1 MLLRD
6 RLFTR
11 PVNASALV
19 ALLSGVLFSAA
30 AFGDKL
36 VFKDPTGDDKGPGT
50 YTYPTDAV
58 YRPGSFDLTEFV
70 VDASGGNVEFN
81 VSVNDKLSDPWGMG
95 VGFAVQMVFI
105 FIDKDGVE
113 GSGHTEGMP
122 GLNIKFEPKS
132 AWEKVI
138 ILSPQPQ
145 SRVQAEIRSKV
156 DPKIAKDVIVPRRT
170 TGSGKT
176 ITASV
181 KLDELGGGDPT
192 KWGYQVVMQSN
203 EGFPDK
209 ADLLTRKVNEFEGQ
223 HRFGGGNDG
232 NCDPHVMDILAG
244 HGEGKPEEIQ
254 LQYDMLKYECGPNGE
269 SVKMATLSVVRK

>member
-1 MLLRD
+1 MLRCNRVFARAGRGAIVWAVL
-6 RLFTR
+6 
-11 PVNASALV
+11 AGALPAG
-19 ALLSGVLFSAA
+19 ALGET
-30 AFGDKL
+30 L
-36 VFKDPTGDDKGPGT
+36 VFKDPVGDDKGPGT
-50 YTYPTDAV
+50 YTYPTDGV
-58 YRPGSFDLTEFV
+58 YTPGSFDLTQVEIKT
-70 VDASGGNVEFN
+70 SGNSVEFN
-81 VSVNDKLSDPWGMG
+81 VSVNDKLKDPWGMG

-113 GSGHTEGMP
+113 GSGHTEGLP
-122 GLNIKFEPKS
+122 GLNIQFEPKS
-132 AWEKVI
+132 AWEKVV

-145 SRVQAEIRSKV
+145 SRVLKEVSTKA
-156 DPKIAKDVIVPRRT
+156 DPKLAKDVVVPRRT

-176 ITASV
+176 ITATV
-181 KLDELGGGDPT
+181 KLDELGGGDPM

-244 HGEGKPEEIQ
+244 HGEGKPEEAQ

-269 SVKMATLSVVRK
+269 SIKKATLSVVRK

>member
-1 MLLRD
+1 MLLID
-6 RLFTR
+6 RLIAR
-11 PVNASALV
+11 PVDRAALA

-30 AFGDKL
+30 ACGDKL
-36 VFKDPTGDDKGPGT
+36 VFKDPIGDDKGPGN
-50 YTYPTDAV
+50 YSYPTDAV
-58 YRPGSFDLTEFV
+58 YRPGSFDLTEFEV
-70 VDASGGNVEFN
+70 VVNGNNVEFN

-113 GSGHTEGMP
+113 NSGHTEGMP
-122 GLNIKFEPKS
+122 GLNIRFEPKS
-132 AWEKVI
+132 AWEKVV

-145 SRVQAEIRSKV
+145 SRVQAEIRTKV
-156 DPKIAKDVIVPRRT
+156 DAKLAKDVVVPRRT

-176 ITASV
+176 VSASL
-181 KLDELGGGDPT
+181 KLDELGGGDPM
-192 KWGYQVVMQSN
+192 KWGYQVVVQSN

-244 HGEGKPEEIQ
+244 HGEGKPEEVQ

-269 SVKMATLSVVRK
+269 SIKMATLSVVRK